1 MTIKENKFT
10 ELIKFKSWGCYP
22 EGYNPVE
29 HGPYD
34 PSRYYGK
41 RKIQIIFNYFF
52 KCKWI
57 KYINY
62 YLFL

>member
-41 RKIQIIFNYFF
+41 RKMQIIFNYFF
-52 KCKWI
+52 KCK
-57 KYINY
+57 
-62 YLFL
+62 